1 MLKQKHIP
9 IRTCISCRETD
20 EKKGLLRVVRLPEGE
35 LQFDA
40 KGKLNGR
47 GAYVCA
53 STKCIALCRKQKK
66 LERSLKVSSVPET
79 LFETLLANISD
90 QSEPASQ
97 SGS

>member
-20 EKKGLLRVVRLPEGE
+20 EKKDLLRIVRLPEGD
-35 LQFDA
+35 LQYDP

-53 STKCIALCRKQKK
+53 NVKCIALCRKQKK

-79 LFETLLANISD
+79 LYETLIAKITELN
-90 QSEPASQ
+90 EPELSPRN
-97 SGS
+97 